1 MRERGGQGLH
11 TQTHR
16 HAQVR
21 LAHRDLKPSNV
32 LVRSDGRVM
41 LQDFGN
47 GRRLDSTQHD
57 METFVGCAL
66 CLPPACIDGEYVHT

>member
-1 MRERGGQGLH
+1 MH